1 MFIEENG
8 ALVLKK
14 GYETLKIEPWG
25 TDSLRVR
32 ATVEPDFTGNVWG
45 LTESVDPCKAE
56 IEITENGAS
65 IANGK
70 AKICISNNG
79 ILTLFKEDK
88 LVLREYHRHYDT
100 SATKESVCLKIVNRE
115 YKGLTGG
122 DYRFTLRFYGNDGEK
137 LYGMGTYQMPYL
149 DMKGCTLELCQRN
162 SQISIP
168 FALSSL
174 GYGFLWNNPA
184 TGRAVFGK
192 NITEWVADSTKEM
205 DYWFT
210 CGDTPADIVRNYT
223 SVVGRAPVLTKDYL
237 GFWQCKLRYRTQ
249 EEILDVARR
258 YKAMGIH
265 LDVIVIDF
273 FHWMRQGDWA
283 FDPKYWPDPKAMC
296 DELHEMGTKVMVSVW
311 PSVDKK
317 CGNFYPM
324 KEQGLLVRTDRG
336 SDETYDYNGD
346 CITFDATNPA
356 ARKFVWDV
364 CRKNYADYG
373 IDMFW
378 LDNSEP
384 DYAAYDFNNLRYY
397 LGPATSCSNIYPRY
411 YGQAFYEGMKEMGR
425 RNFVNLERCTWVGG
439 QKNATVIWN
448 GDIQSTFECLEDSVC
463 QGLSMG
469 LAGIPWWTTDIGG
482 FMGGNTDDPEFIEL
496 LERWFE
502 FAVFSPIFRLHG
514 ERVPHDVPNLA
525 EGIDYGGGFMFTGRP
540 NEIWSYGEEAQ
551 KIMEKNIRLRESL
564 VPYIEGVMK
573 EASETGAPA
582 MRTMFFEFP
591 EDCTCWDLKDQYMF
605 GPEYLVAP
613 ILHLGEKSRRVYLPA
628 IEGMWTN
635 IHTGE
640 KVQGGQ
646 WITAEAPIDQIPV
659 FKR

>member
-8 ALVLKK
+8 ALILKK

-45 LTESVDPCKAE
+45 LTEKVAPCNAKIQIA
-56 IEITENGAS
+56 ENGAS

-79 ILTLFKEDK
+79 ILTLYKEDK

-122 DYRFTLRFYGNDGEK
+122 DYKFTLRFYGNDGEK

-210 CGDTPADIVRNYT
+210 CADTPAEIVRNYT

-283 FDPKYWPDPKAMC
+283 FDPEYWPDPKAMC

-317 CGNFYPM
+317 CNNFYAM

-364 CRKNYADYG
+364 CKKNYADYG

-397 LGPATSCSNIYPRY
+397 LGPGTSCSNIYPRY

-425 RNFVNLERCTWVGG
+425 KNFVNLERCTWVGG

-605 GPEYLVAP
+605 GSEYLVAP
-613 ILHLGEKSRRVYLPA
+613 ILHLGEKSRKVYLPQ
-628 IEGMWTN
+628 IDGMWTN

-640 KVQGGQ
+640 KTAGGQ